1 MEAEMSTRNSNVRKL
16 KSQPKPQLT
25 SEEVQRLAEKLA
37 VAVEH
42 DSEEIALLML
52 LFTHLE
58 NQPDRVDVVNEIY
71 TIKKYLFV
79 GTNEA
84 DNAQDKF
91 QSHAYANRGKLLQW
105 PNERGTK

>member
-1 MEAEMSTRNSNVRKL
+1 MASKNSTVRKL

-25 SEEVQRLAEKLA
+25 DDEVKRLAEKLA

-42 DSEEIALLML
+42 DSEDIALLTL

-58 NQPDRVDVVNEIY
+58 NQPDRVGILNEIY
-71 TIKKYLFV
+71 MIKQYLFV

-84 DNAQDKF
+84 DDAQKQF
-91 QSHAYANRGKLLQW
+91 QADAYKNRDNLLMW
-105 PNERGTK
+105 PFERSAS